1 MGVYGRQLLNVS
13 ALDVTPAD
21 LDPGLSKHQM
31 HNSDVR
37 HSRDRVYLNVDLAQR
52 GLGGDTSWGAAPH
65 EPWLLLGKSYSYGFR
80 LAPVR

>member
-1 MGVYGRQLLNVS
+1 
-13 ALDVTPAD
+13 
-21 LDPGLSKHQM
+21 M